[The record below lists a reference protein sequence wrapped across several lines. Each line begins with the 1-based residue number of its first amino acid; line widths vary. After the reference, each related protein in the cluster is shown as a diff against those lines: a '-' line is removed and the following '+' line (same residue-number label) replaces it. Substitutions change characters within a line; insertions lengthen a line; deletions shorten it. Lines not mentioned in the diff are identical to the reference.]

1 MKNPEENKI
10 IYSGVAGRL
19 CRGGNETLKGVGN
32 ATRKERERERDL
44 QAKGRAYANEAL
56 LSVEEGRG
64 PEMRKVGVR

>member
-1 MKNPEENKI
+1 M
-10 IYSGVAGRL
+10 
-19 CRGGNETLKGVGN
+19 KGVGN